1 MDIPSSAHKFSER
14 LRDFCYFLKSK
25 SRELMFVAVFQMYL
39 MLNKSNSSKE
49 DRGFFICVIS
59 CLNPIDFSLQSVED

>member
-14 LRDFCYFLKSK
+14 LRDFCYFSKSK
-25 SRELMFVAVFQMYL
+25 SREVMFVAVVQMYL

-49 DRGFFICVIS
+49 DRGFS
-59 CLNPIDFSLQSVED
+59 SV

>member
-39 MLNKSNSSKE
+39 MLSKSNSSKE
-49 DRGFFICVIS
+49 DRGFS
-59 CLNPIDFSLQSVED
+59 SV